1 MIEKKGKLDMELNDA
16 VRKYSMKNK
25 WISSLLDIHGNICIT
40 AEVID
45 ELIAEV
51 RVVDKTSIEVIFKFK
66 DIFNIDV
73 ECEVV

>member
-1 MIEKKGKLDMELNDA
+1 M
-16 VRKYSMKNK
+16 
-25 WISSLLDIHGNICIT
+25 
-40 AEVID
+40 ID